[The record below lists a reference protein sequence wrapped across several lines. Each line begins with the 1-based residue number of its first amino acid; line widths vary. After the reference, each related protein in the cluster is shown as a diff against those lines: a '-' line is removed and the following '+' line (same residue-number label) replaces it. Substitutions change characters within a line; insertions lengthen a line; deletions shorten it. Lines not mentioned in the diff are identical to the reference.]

1 MVPEQSG
8 NFLGTMLGLRPGSLS
23 LGVTH
28 PLGYQAGLA
37 QTGMVLTVGQKQ
49 SRVVA
54 DEPWVPCPPRAGAGA
69 LGDLAG
75 GPGPRGQLLPLMSQ
89 GHE

>member
-8 NFLGTMLGLRPGSLS
+8 NFLGTMLGLRPGSS
-23 LGVTH
+23 VSWGDP
-28 PLGYQAGLA
+28 PLGYHAGVA
-37 QTGMVLTVGQKQ
+37 QIGIVLTVGQKQ
-49 SRVVA
+49 SGVVA

-75 GPGPRGQLLPLMSQ
+75 GPGRRGQLLPLMSQ